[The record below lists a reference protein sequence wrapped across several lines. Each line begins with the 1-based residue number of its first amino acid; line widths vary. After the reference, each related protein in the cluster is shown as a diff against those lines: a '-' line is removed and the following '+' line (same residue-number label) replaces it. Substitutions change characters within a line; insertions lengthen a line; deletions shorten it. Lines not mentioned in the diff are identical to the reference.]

1 MALSCG
7 IVGLPN
13 VGKSTLFQCLTSCPA
28 PAANYPFCT
37 IDPNVGKVA
46 VPDERLHKLQQ
57 VAKSQ
62 RVVPT
67 DVTFLDIAGLV
78 RGASKGEGLGNQ
90 FLAHIREVNALCH
103 VVRCFEGDITH
114 VDGNVDPL
122 RDIATI
128 ETELILRDMDT
139 VASRLTKTQRTAKS
153 GNAQAQDELQ
163 LCQALAQHLNQGLAA
178 RNFPIPPEKHTW
190 ASLIASLHLLSSKP
204 VLFVANVSEESLQSS
219 SDSHLQALTQF
230 AQQRGDEV
238 VPVCAHIEQELM
250 ELDHQ
255 QQQEFLQAYGLKQSG
270 LQRVIASAFQLLGLM
285 TYFTAGVQEAR
296 AWTITNDTK
305 APQAAGVIHTDF
317 EKGFIKAEVC
327 NWKDLIEHNGEAG
340 CRQAGLL
347 RLEGKDYV
355 VQDGDVIHFKVNT

>member
-13 VGKSTLFQCLTSCPA
+13 VGKSTLFQCLTACPA
-28 PAANYPFCT
+28 QAANYPFCT

-46 VPDERLHKLQQ
+46 VPDQRLYQLQQ

-90 FLAHIREVNALCH
+90 FLAHIREVSALCH
-103 VVRCFEGDITH
+103 VVRCFEGEITH

-122 RDIATI
+122 RDVGTI
-128 ETELILRDMDT
+128 ETELILRDIDT
-139 VASRLTKTQRTAKS
+139 ITNRLTKTQRTAKS

-163 LCQALAQHLNQGLAA
+163 LCQALSEHLNQGLAA
-178 RNFPIPPEKHTW
+178 RTFAPPPETHTW
-190 ASLIASLHLLSSKP
+190 PNLIASLHLLSSKP
-204 VLFVANVSEESLQSS
+204 VLFVANISEDGLQG
-219 SDSHLQALTQF
+219 DGNAHLQALTQF
-230 AQQRGDEV
+230 AQQRGDNV

-250 ELDHQ
+250 QLDAQ
-255 QQQEFLQAYGLKQSG
+255 QQQEFLEAYGLQQSG
-270 LQRVIASAFQLLGLM
+270 LQRVIAQAFRLLGLM

-296 AWTITNDTK
+296 AWTITQGTK

-327 NWKDLIEHNGEAG
+327 NWKDLIDHNGEAG

-355 VQDGDVIHFKVNT
+355 VQDGDVIHFKVNA